1 MQKYIYKDKYIRY
14 ISMYLYIGKVKKEAQ
29 VIFLNPFQ
37 ANGSLS
43 FVSLFPKKQTEVV
56 RLQMD

>member
-1 MQKYIYKDKYIRY
+1 
-14 ISMYLYIGKVKKEAQ
+14 MYLYIGKVKKEAQ